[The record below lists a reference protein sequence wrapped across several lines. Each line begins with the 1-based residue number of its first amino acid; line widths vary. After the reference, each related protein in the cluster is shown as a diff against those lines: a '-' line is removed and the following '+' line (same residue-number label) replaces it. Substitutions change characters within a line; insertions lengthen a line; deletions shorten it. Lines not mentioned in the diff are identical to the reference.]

1 MTGSFPVQD
10 HNIPI
15 SNIWGKRS
23 DTMEKIER
31 CAIYIRVSTAE
42 QQMHGKS
49 LQAQKEFLTNYA
61 MEHGM
66 HIVDVYA
73 DEGKTAR
80 KELKKRKEIHRL
92 ITDVKNSEIDVI
104 LFWKMDRWFRNV
116 SDFYKVQD
124 ILDAH
129 GVRWIAVAEP
139 NMNMETRDG
148 RLNLN
153 IMLSIGQNEVDTTS
167 ERIKF
172 TADSMVKNRR
182 LIFGEANMPL
192 GYRVGIVDG
201 EKRMV
206 KNPEEEPMVNAVFS
220 HYFKYRKKKRTVI
233 YIQENY
239 DPLFSYSR
247 LRTMLH
253 SEFYKGT
260 YRGVPYCPAYLDDDQ
275 WKLLQ
280 EIKDKSIKRERSDR
294 TYYFTGKMRCPE
306 CGVKLTGTGC
316 TSIINRKT
324 KKKKAYSYYRCN
336 KAICDHLCSFTKRI
350 SQNLIE
356 SYLLENLATEYEKNT
371 LRYSVSETQKKE
383 KQKGKSKESYLR
395 ELDRLNLLFQ
405 KERISW
411 EYYDLEY
418 TKIQEKIKSIR
429 PAEKRN
435 KRNMDYMQN
444 ILQSDFKEM
453 YEKLSEENKQSFWQN
468 IIREIHLGKNSLI
481 DYIEFY

>member
-1 MTGSFPVQD
+1 MD
-10 HNIPI
+10 
-15 SNIWGKRS
+15 
-23 DTMEKIER
+23 KIER

-61 MEHGM
+61 LEHHM
-66 HIVDVYA
+66 QIVDVYA

-129 GVRWIAVAEP
+129 HVRWIAVAEP

-167 ERIKF
+167 ERIRF
-172 TADSMVKNRR
+172 TADNMVKNGR

-192 GYRVGIVDG
+192 GYKVGIVDG
-201 EKRMV
+201 EKRMI
-206 KNPEEEPMVNAVFS
+206 KNPEEEDMVNAVFS
-220 HYFKYRKKKRTVI
+220 HYFRYRKKKQTVL

-239 DPLFSYSR
+239 DSAFSYTR

-260 YRGVPYCPAYLDDDQ
+260 YRGIPYCPAYLDDEQ
-275 WKLLQ
+275 WELLQ
-280 EIKDKSIKRERSDR
+280 EIKDKTIKKERSDR
-294 TYYFTGKMRCPE
+294 IYYFSGKMRCPK
-306 CGVKLTGTGC
+306 CGTLLAGTGC
-316 TSIINRKT
+316 SMISNRKT
-324 KKKKAYSYYRCN
+324 GEKKIYTYYRCN
-336 KAICDHLCSFTKRI
+336 KALSDHLCDFRKKI
-350 SQNLIE
+350 SQNRMETYLLSSLEAEYQKYKLDYSVAETPKNTQEKKRTRE
-356 SYLLENLATEYEKNT
+356 SYLKELE
-371 LRYSVSETQKKE
+371 
-383 KQKGKSKESYLR
+383 
-395 ELDRLNLLFQ
+395 RLNLLFQ

-411 EYYDLEY
+411 EYYDREY
-418 TKIQEKIKSIR
+418 EKIQNKLKTIAPAKKKS
-429 PAEKRN
+429 KRN
-435 KRNMDYMQN
+435 INYLDNVLKSN
-444 ILQSDFKEM
+444 FKEM
-453 YEKLSEENKQSFWQN
+453 YESLSKENRQSFWQN
-468 IIREIHLGKNSLI
+468 TIREIHLGDDSAVTS
-481 DYIEFY
+481 IEFY

>member
-1 MTGSFPVQD
+1 
-10 HNIPI
+10 
-15 SNIWGKRS
+15 
-23 DTMEKIER
+23 MEKIER

-61 MEHGM
+61 IEHGM

-92 ITDVKNSEIDVI
+92 IADVKNSEIDVI

-124 ILDAH
+124 ILDKYH
-129 GVRWIAVAEP
+129 VRWIAVAEP
-139 NMNMETRDG
+139 NMSMETRDG

-172 TADSMVKNRR
+172 TADSMIKNGR

-192 GYRVGIVDG
+192 GYKVGIVDG

-206 KNPEEEPMVNAVFS
+206 KNPEEEAIVNAVFS
-220 HYFKYRKKKRTVI
+220 YYFKYRKKKKTVI

-239 DPLFSYSR
+239 DPSFSYSR

-260 YRGVPYCPAYLDDDQ
+260 YRGVPYCPSYLDEEQ
-275 WKLLQ
+275 WELLQ
-280 EIKDKSIKRERSDR
+280 EIKDKTIKTERSDR
-294 TYYFTGKMRCPE
+294 TYYFTGKMRCPK
-306 CGVKLTGTGC
+306 CGTMLAGTGC
-316 TSIINRKT
+316 SMIINQKT
-324 KKKKAYSYYRCN
+324 KKKKTYSYYRCN
-336 KAICDHLCSFTKRI
+336 KALCDHLCDFQKRI

-356 SYLLENLATEYEKNT
+356 TYLLENLEREYEKSMVD
-371 LRYSVSETQKKE
+371 YSIEDST
-383 KQKGKSKESYLR
+383 KQSAPTKCTRESYLK

-411 EYYDLEY
+411 EYYDSEY
-418 TKIQEKIKSIR
+418 TKIQEKLNSLK
-429 PAEKRN
+429 PEKKRKQRN
-435 KRNMDYMQN
+435 IDYMKK
-444 ILQSDFKEM
+444 ILDSGFKEM
-453 YEKLSEENKQSFWQN
+453 YTKLSNENRQSFWQN
-468 IIREIHLGKNSLI
+468 TIREIHINEDSSI
-481 DYIEFY
+481 QSINFY

>member
-1 MTGSFPVQD
+1 
-10 HNIPI
+10 
-15 SNIWGKRS
+15 
-23 DTMEKIER
+23 MEKIER

-61 MEHGM
+61 KEHGM
-66 HIVDVYA
+66 QIVDVYA

-129 GVRWIAVAEP
+129 HVRWIAVAEP

-172 TADSMVKNRR
+172 TADSMVKNGR

-192 GYRVGIVDG
+192 GYKVGIIDG

-206 KNPEEEPMVNAVFS
+206 KNPEEEDMVNAVFT
-220 HYFKYRKKKRTVI
+220 HYFKYRKKKQTVI

-239 DPLFSYSR
+239 DPAFSYSR

-260 YRGVPYCPAYLDDDQ
+260 YRNVPYCPAYLDSEQ
-275 WKLLQ
+275 WELLQ
-280 EIKDKSIKRERSDR
+280 EIKDKTIKRERSDR
-294 TYYFTGKMRCPE
+294 IYYFSGKIRCPE
-306 CGVKLTGTGC
+306 CGTLLSGTGC
-316 TSIINRKT
+316 SMISNRKT
-324 KKKKAYSYYRCN
+324 GKKKIYTYYRCN
-336 KAICDHLCSFTKRI
+336 KALCDHLCGFRKRI
-350 SQNLIE
+350 SQNLVE
-356 SYLLENLATEYEKNT
+356 AYLLNNLEAEYKKYS
-371 LRYSVSETQKKE
+371 LSYSVETKTKNEGKKRT
-383 KQKGKSKESYLR
+383 KESYLQ
-395 ELDRLNLLFQ
+395 ELERLNLLFQ

-411 EYYDLEY
+411 EYYDSEY
-418 TKIQEKIKSIR
+418 EKIQSKLKSLTPEVKR
-429 PAEKRN
+429 SKRN
-435 KRNMDYMQN
+435 INYIDN
-444 ILQSDFKEM
+444 ILNSDFKEM
-453 YEKLSEENKQSFWQN
+453 YENLTKENRQSFWQN
-468 IIREIHLGKNSLI
+468 IIREIHLTKDSAIESI
-481 DYIEFY
+481 DFY

>member
-1 MTGSFPVQD
+1 
-10 HNIPI
+10 
-15 SNIWGKRS
+15 
-23 DTMEKIER
+23 MEKIER

-61 MEHGM
+61 KEHHM
-66 HIVDVYA
+66 QIVDVYA

-129 GVRWIAVAEP
+129 HVRWIAVAEP

-172 TADSMVKNRR
+172 TADSMVKNGR
-182 LIFGEANMPL
+182 LIFGESNMPL
-192 GYRVGIVDG
+192 GYKVGLIDG

-206 KNPEEEPMVNAVFS
+206 KDPKEEDMVNAVFS
-220 HYFKYRKKKRTVI
+220 HYFRYRKKKQTVL

-239 DPLFSYSR
+239 DSAFSYTR

-260 YRGVPYCPAYLDDDQ
+260 YRGIPYCPAYLDDEQ
-275 WKLLQ
+275 WQLLQ
-280 EIKDKSIKRERSDR
+280 EIKDKTIKTERSDR
-294 TYYFTGKMRCPE
+294 IYYFSGKMRCPK
-306 CGVKLTGTGC
+306 CGTLLAGTGC
-316 TSIINRKT
+316 SMISNRKT
-324 KKKKAYSYYRCN
+324 GEKKTYAYYRCN
-336 KAICDHLCSFTKRI
+336 KALSDHLCSFRKKI

-356 SYLLENLATEYEKNT
+356 TYLLNNLEAEYQKYK
-371 LRYSVSETQKKE
+371 LDYSVAETPKKNQE
-383 KQKGKSKESYLR
+383 KKRTRESYLK
-395 ELDRLNLLFQ
+395 ELERLNLLFQ

-411 EYYDLEY
+411 EYYDSEY
-418 TKIQEKIKSIR
+418 GKIQDKLKTLAPTEKKS
-429 PAEKRN
+429 KRN
-435 KRNMDYMQN
+435 ISYLDK
-444 ILQSDFKEM
+444 ILNSDFKEM
-453 YEKLSEENKQSFWQN
+453 YESLSKENRQSFWQN
-468 IIREIHLGKNSLI
+468 TIREIRLSDDSAI
-481 DYIEFY
+481 TSIEFY

>member
-1 MTGSFPVQD
+1 
-10 HNIPI
+10 
-15 SNIWGKRS
+15 
-23 DTMEKIER
+23 MEKIER

-61 MEHGM
+61 NEHGM
-66 HIVDVYA
+66 QIVDVYA

-129 GVRWIAVAEP
+129 HVRWIAVAEP

-172 TADSMVKNRR
+172 TADSMVKNGR

-192 GYRVGIVDG
+192 GYKVGIIDG

-206 KNPEEEPMVNAVFS
+206 KNPEEEDMVNAVFT
-220 HYFKYRKKKRTVI
+220 HYFKYRKKKQTVI

-239 DPLFSYSR
+239 DHAPQRVLQGYIQKRPL
-247 LRTMLH
+247 L
-253 SEFYKGT
+253 
-260 YRGVPYCPAYLDDDQ
+260 PC
-275 WKLLQ
+275 
-280 EIKDKSIKRERSDR
+280 
-294 TYYFTGKMRCPE
+294 
-306 CGVKLTGTGC
+306 
-316 TSIINRKT
+316 
-324 KKKKAYSYYRCN
+324 
-336 KAICDHLCSFTKRI
+336 
-350 SQNLIE
+350 
-356 SYLLENLATEYEKNT
+356 
-371 LRYSVSETQKKE
+371 
-383 KQKGKSKESYLR
+383 
-395 ELDRLNLLFQ
+395 
-405 KERISW
+405 
-411 EYYDLEY
+411 
-418 TKIQEKIKSIR
+418 
-429 PAEKRN
+429 
-435 KRNMDYMQN
+435 
-444 ILQSDFKEM
+444 
-453 YEKLSEENKQSFWQN
+453 LSGQ
-468 IIREIHLGKNSLI
+468 
-481 DYIEFY
+481 